1 MMLSISES
9 ILYRYGRKEEIVN
22 RLIEI
27 IESSPEIA
35 ELLQHCPYSVLKKF
49 QVKEY
54 ARGKFKLEQG
64 TIYSEVYIIVQ
75 GKIDIFIL
83 SDSGRKITLDIY
95 GPGNLIGEHE
105 LLQKIPFS
113 SSVQSLSDVVLLKLS
128 RESFLEWMELD
139 RGFARNLT
147 ESLCNQIYQLSK
159 RIESY
164 SLFST
169 KRQVVVALSS
179 LSKGDYIE
187 RKTLL
192 KRISSTPRSVDRVLK
207 ELKDLELIEMDNGVI
222 KLRNPGLLIELGS
235 KE

>member
-1 MMLSISES
+1 M
-9 ILYRYGRKEEIVN
+9 N

-27 IESSPEIA
+27 IESSPEIE
-35 ELLQHCPYSVLKKF
+35 ELLKHCPYSVLKKF
-49 QVKEY
+49 KVKEY
-54 ARGKFKLEQG
+54 ARGRFNLEQG
-64 TIYSEVYIIVQ
+64 TIYSELYIIVQ

-95 GPGNLIGEHE
+95 GPGNFIGEHE

-128 RESFLEWMELD
+128 RDSFMEWMELD

-147 ESLCNQIYQLSK
+147 ESLCEQIYHLSK

-169 KRQVVVALSS
+169 KRQVVAVLSS
-179 LSKGDYIE
+179 LSKIDYIE

-192 KRISSTPRSVDRVLK
+192 QRISSTPRSVDRVLK
-207 ELKDLELIEMDNGVI
+207 EMKDLELIEMEDGVI
-222 KLRNPGLLIELGS
+222 KIRNPRLLIEMGS
-235 KE
+235 KEWK